1 MKTINAFRSFFLC
14 AVPLAVAGCQQ
25 DGIRVYQVAK
35 DAPTAIA
42 HVPTG
47 WESAPLGQMRV
58 ASFRIKSTA
67 AKMADV
73 SVIPLP
79 GAAGR
84 DIDNVN
90 RWRGQVGQP
99 SISESDLSRLVQTAD
114 VSGQTAQLY
123 EISGENA
130 GSGDKIRILAAILRK
145 DGTAWFFKMT
155 GDDELVA
162 EQKRQFLHYL
172 KTFQFPALSA
182 ESGPASQPGELPPN
196 HPPLVATG
204 QATLPSANAS
214 AAEGR
219 PHWTVPIRW
228 REVDAGQFLVA
239 KFLVSGS
246 NNVSASVNVSM
257 SAGNG
262 GGVTGNVNR
271 WRHQLGLSELKDSAA
286 NELVRSVEIGA
297 LKASVVDMVGADP
310 RTGDKARVIAAIV
323 PEPSRTWFY
332 KLMGPPSTV
341 DAEKDSFLKFV
352 QTSQPP
358 Q

>member
-73 SVIPLP
+73 SGIPLP

-130 GSGDKIRILAAILRK
+130 GSGDKTRILAAILRK
-145 DGTAWFFKMT
+145 EGTAWFFKMT
-155 GDDELVA
+155 GDDALVA
-162 EQKRQFLHYL
+162 KQKRAFIEYL
-172 KTFQFPALSA
+172 KTFDFTNPQSA
-182 ESGPASQPGELPPN
+182 GETAQTELPPS
-196 HPPLVATG
+196 HPPIGNGSSFAPAQSATVANSSDK
-204 QATLPSANAS
+204 P
-214 AAEGR
+214 E
-219 PHWTVPIRW
+219 WKVP
-228 REVDAGQFLVA
+228 AGWKETSGGGFLVA
-239 KFLVSGS
+239 KFLINGKEGGSGAV
-246 NNVSASVNVSM
+246 NVSA

-262 GGVTGNVNR
+262 GGLEANVNR
-271 WRHQLGLSELKDSAA
+271 WRS
-286 NELVRSVEIGA
+286 
-297 LKASVVDMVGADP
+297 
-310 RTGDKARVIAAIV
+310 
-323 PEPSRTWFY
+323 
-332 KLMGPPSTV
+332 
-341 DAEKDSFLKFV
+341 
-352 QTSQPP
+352 
-358 Q
+358 